1 MISALSSLISFI
13 PNFEMESVFELVF
26 PFRSDPTSAKKMSAF
41 YHPSLPSAGRQERE
55 QHRAIDP
62 GYSVRDFVPCVRKEA
77 KPKRTEICL
86 KYEMP

>member
-1 MISALSSLISFI
+1 
-13 PNFEMESVFELVF
+13 
-26 PFRSDPTSAKKMSAF
+26 MSAF
-41 YHPSLPSAGRQERE
+41 YHLSVPSAGRQEKE
-55 QHRAIDP
+55 QRRAIDP